1 MRHSGD
7 LENFRDRPAMPWRMY
22 QARLNMLRPAFVR
35 PRAKGFA
42 VLCLAVVLAG
52 LMQLTVVGL
61 HCSPKTTSG
70 VGASSVNVALDHIP
84 CPHAING
91 ASGQTSP
98 DDGPPRD
105 DCCSCPIC
113 QSLRLAAVLP
123 ESYVLIVHRVASHEF
138 VQFDAQ
144 LFNPRAP
151 RSSAQPRAPP
161 ISI

>member
-1 MRHSGD
+1 
-7 LENFRDRPAMPWRMY
+7 MPWRMC
-22 QARLNMLRPAFVR
+22 QTRLNMLRSATVR
-35 PRAKGFA
+35 PGARGFA
-42 VLCLAVVLAG
+42 ALCLAVVLAG
-52 LMQLTVVGL
+52 LMQLTVAGL
-61 HCSPKTTSG
+61 HFSPKTTSG
-70 VGASSVNVALDHIP
+70 LGASSVNVALDHIP

-138 VQFDAQ
+138 VQF
-144 LFNPRAP
+144 AP
-151 RSSAQPRAPP
+151 QPFTPGASRSSAQPRAPP